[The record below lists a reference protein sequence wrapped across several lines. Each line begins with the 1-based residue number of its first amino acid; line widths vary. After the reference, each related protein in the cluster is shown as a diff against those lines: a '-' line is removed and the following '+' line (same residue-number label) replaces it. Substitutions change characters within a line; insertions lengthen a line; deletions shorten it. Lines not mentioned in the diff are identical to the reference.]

1 MMAPPYTQNVGGRRE
16 SQRTGIALVSVCAV
30 LFLTFLDTTVVS
42 VALASIQSDLHAGV
56 ASLQWVV
63 NGYAL
68 VFASFM
74 LAAGALGDRLGR
86 RRVMLTGVGVFCAGS
101 LIGAVAPNVGWLIAG
116 RAVMG
121 LGAAA
126 SEPGTLSVI
135 RHLYPDDRARAR
147 ALGAWAAI
155 SGLAIALGP
164 VIGGTLVGLSGWRAV
179 FWFNLGA
186 GALVL
191 ALALRVVPE
200 SADPATTAKDL
211 PGFVLGVTALTALT
225 FALIDGEASGYSA
238 RSIIVLFALAAATMT
253 AFVLVEHRSRAP
265 LLDLAVF
272 RRPAFSGALGMAFAI
287 SFGLFAIFFFVAL
300 YLQLIVGYSGYRT
313 ALVFMPMAATM
324 VVASLLGGR
333 WVARRGPTLPMTF
346 GCVLAGGG
354 ILLVNAVLRHAGFT
368 SLALVLALAGGG
380 LGLAL
385 VPVTTVALGE
395 VAPERSGMAAS
406 AANTSRELGAVFG
419 VAILGAMVN
428 AHLTTDLSQ
437 RLRQLGIPSF
447 FQGVVIN
454 AVEHGGVP
462 GESHVPAGAVNTYGS
477 IVNKVIGSAYGA
489 FRDGVDVAL
498 ITAGILILALAPI
511 AWLTLRHQLTPPSSA
526 TQPG

>member
-1 MMAPPYTQNVGGRRE
+1 
-16 SQRTGIALVSVCAV
+16 V

-86 RRVMLTGVGVFCAGS
+86 RRVMVAGVAVFCGGS
-101 LIGAVAPNVGWLIAG
+101 LIGAVAPSVGWLIGG

-135 RHLYPDDRARAR
+135 RHLYPDDRQRAR
-147 ALGAWAAI
+147 ALGAWAAV

-164 VIGGTLVGLSGWRAV
+164 VIGGTLVGLSGWRLV

-191 ALALRVVPE
+191 TLAWRAVPE
-200 SADPATTAKDL
+200 SADPTGTARDL
-211 PGFVLGVTALTALT
+211 PGFVLGVTALTTLT
-225 FALIDGEASGYSA
+225 FALIDGESRGYSNP
-238 RSIIVLFALAAATMT
+238 SIVVLFAVAVAAVVGFA
-253 AFVLVEHRSRAP
+253 AVEHRSRAP
-265 LLDLAVF
+265 LLDLAIF
-272 RRPAFSGALGMAFAI
+272 RRPAFAGALAVAFAI

-300 YLQLIVGYSGYRT
+300 YLQLVVGYSGYKT
-313 ALVFMPMAATM
+313 ALVFVPMAAVM

-333 WVARRGPTLPMTF
+333 WVARGGPALPMTL
-346 GCVLAGGG
+346 GCALAGGG
-354 ILLVNAVLRHAGFT
+354 ILIVDVVLRHVGFT
-368 SLALVLALAGGG
+368 SLTVVLAVAGAG

-395 VAPERSGMAAS
+395 VVPERSGMAAS
-406 AANTSRELGAVFG
+406 TANTARELGAVFG
-419 VAILGAMVN
+419 VAILGALVN
-428 AHLTTDLSQ
+428 AHLTTDLSR
-437 RLRQLGIPSF
+437 RLHQLGIPSF

-462 GESHVPAGAVNTYGS
+462 GGGKSPAGAVHAYGG
-477 IVNKVIGSAYGA
+477 IVNQVISSAYGA

-498 ITAGILILALAPI
+498 LTAGLLVLALTPV
-511 AWLTLRHQLTPPSSA
+511 AWITLRHPRRRSGARRRHPA
-526 TQPG
+526 